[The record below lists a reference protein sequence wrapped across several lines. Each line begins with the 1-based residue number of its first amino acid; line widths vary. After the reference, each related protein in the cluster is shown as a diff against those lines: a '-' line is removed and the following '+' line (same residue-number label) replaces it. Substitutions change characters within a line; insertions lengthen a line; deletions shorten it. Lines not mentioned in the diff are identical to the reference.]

1 MVNNAGTNIPENFL
15 NVKKTSLETLLNV
28 NTKAVF
34 NIAQLCA
41 NQIIKL
47 KRKQGSIINIS
58 SIFGLVAGQKR
69 TVYSMTKFGVEGL
82 TKGMALDLAKYNI
95 RVNSVCPNIV
105 LTPRTKKYFNDKK
118 YNKYVKEST
127 PINKVV
133 TISDVATSITF
144 LASEASSMIT
154 GNIYY
159 YRWRLDSKMKN
170 VFLFIIIFFYSNISN
185 AVEFRGKFEQ
195 GSFIIGKAT
204 KGSKVEVDKRK
215 IRLTK
220 DGYFA
225 FGLDRDRK
233 NNVVIKIHEN
243 GKTEVIERKIL
254 KRDYKIQKIDG
265 LPKKQVTPPPEVYE
279 RIKKDNILI
288 GKARSIDTTYDY
300 FKDKFINP
308 IDKYIITGVYGSQR
322 ILNGKPRRPHYG
334 IDFHAPEGTPV
345 KAMMDG
351 EITLAER
358 DMYFTG
364 GTIIFDH
371 GHGISTLYMHMKD
384 VNVKVGQKVKQGDI
398 VGTLGKSGRATGPHL
413 DIRLNWFE
421 VKLDPASVLNLK

>member
-1 MVNNAGTNIPENFL
+1 MKFSFL
-15 NVKKTSLETLLNV
+15 
-28 NTKAVF
+28 
-34 NIAQLCA
+34 
-41 NQIIKL
+41 
-47 KRKQGSIINIS
+47 
-58 SIFGLVAGQKR
+58 
-69 TVYSMTKFGVEGL
+69 
-82 TKGMALDLAKYNI
+82 
-95 RVNSVCPNIV
+95 
-105 LTPRTKKYFNDKK
+105 
-118 YNKYVKEST
+118 
-127 PINKVV
+127 
-133 TISDVATSITF
+133 TF
-144 LASEASSMIT
+144 ILI
-154 GNIYY
+154 
-159 YRWRLDSKMKN
+159 
-170 VFLFIIIFFYSNISN
+170 FYSNVLN
-185 AVEFRGKFEQ
+185 TTEFTGKFEQ
-195 GSFIIGKAT
+195 GSFIIGKT
-204 KGSKVEVDKRK
+204 QKDSKVQIDNRK
-215 IRLTK
+215 IRITK

-233 NNVVIKIHEN
+233 NNVVIKIIGN
-243 GKTEVIERKIL
+243 GDIEIIERTVL
-254 KRDYKIQKIDG
+254 KRDYKIQRIDG

-279 RIKKDNILI
+279 RIKKDNIKI
-288 GKARSIDTTYDY
+288 GKARSIDTNFDY

-351 EITLAER
+351 EITLAEK

-384 VNVKVGQKVKQGDI
+384 INVEVGQKIKQGEV

-421 VKLDPASVLNLK
+421 VKLDPASVLKLK